1 MSENNIHRYMKKI
14 RIIFVLFLLIFLV
27 GLFGFAKYISSS
39 LVEQDNQIQSKAYEQ
54 TSIY

>member
-39 LVEQDNQIQSKAYEQ
+39 LVEQDNEIQSKAYEQ